1 MKPKVDLIPRLL
13 CIAPLVLAPI
23 ATTAAPIAAGDTA
36 PDALIATTGTNDGA
50 MGEFMMLDG
59 SGAAGQAG
67 LSDNRPAM
75 PSAEAPATRWIASA
89 SSLLGPTALAML
101 GLVLAL
107 LGVRRKRR
115 S

>member
-1 MKPKVDLIPRLL
+1 MKLKVDLIPRLV
-13 CIAPLVLAPI
+13 CIAPLALAPL
-23 ATTAAPIAAGDTA
+23 AGAAAPIAVADAA
-36 PDALIATTGTNDGA
+36 PSALMATTGTNDGA
-50 MGEFMMLDG
+50 LGEFMMLDS
-59 SGAAGQAG
+59 SGAAGPAS

-75 PSAEAPATRWIASA
+75 LNVDEPATRWIASA

-115 S
+115 P